1 MNSARFETFSDGVL
15 AIAATLLVLDLPVP
29 DDGADLAAALLAQ
42 WRSYAAYVVSF
53 STIGI
58 LWVNHHALFAPAR
71 LVGGQAPMHTFFDD
85 EREHH
90 LVRDAYEAGK
100 VTAVI
105 CHSTC
110 VLLRTRPIGWAAPGG
125 WQDVDRF
132 CQFRRRLCR
141 CVCAAEKPAVSYR
154 R

>member
-85 EREHH
+85 ERVHH
-90 LVRDAYEAGK
+90 LVRCVRGRKGDGGHLPLNLRALEDTAYRMG
-100 VTAVI
+100 
-105 CHSTC
+105 
-110 VLLRTRPIGWAAPGG
+110 APGG